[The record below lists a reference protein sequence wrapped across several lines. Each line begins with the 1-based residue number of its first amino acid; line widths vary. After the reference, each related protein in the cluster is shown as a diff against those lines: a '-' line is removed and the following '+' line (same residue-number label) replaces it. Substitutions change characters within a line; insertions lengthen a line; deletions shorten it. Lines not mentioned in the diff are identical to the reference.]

1 MRTCWCPVEMTPCW
15 PTPAAAFPAP
25 NHRRDQH
32 FHTTRSR
39 MHASWGQPP
48 ASLPLHSSAAPS
60 PALAIRVVEPLKHLN
75 EAVGHS
81 LIDDLAIH
89 QAQLHP
95 DLRVDIG
102 SELNHRIF
110 GFLPV
115 HGSYSWKWL
124 VLVHLL
130 FRARG
135 AERQGETGVLCLTAR
150 GARDAILRS

>member
-1 MRTCWCPVEMTPCW
+1 MRTCWCPVERNPYW
-15 PTPAAAFPAP
+15 PTPAAALPAP

-39 MHASWGQPP
+39 MRATWGQPP
-48 ASLPLHSSAAPS
+48 ASLPLHSSGAPS
-60 PALAIRVVEPLKHLN
+60 PALAIRVVEPRKHLN

-81 LIDDLAIH
+81 LIDNLAIH

-95 DLRVDIG
+95 DLPFDIG

-110 GFLPV
+110 FGSLRA
-115 HGSYSWKWL
+115 HGSYSWRWL

-135 AERQGETGVLCLTAR
+135 ETPGVLCLTVR
-150 GARDAILRS
+150 GVRETCSSR